1 MRISTAQ
8 IFQQGLFGF
17 QSQQVN
23 IFKIQLQLASGLKN
37 LRPSD
42 DPAEVARSLELE
54 QIVSLTQQYGDN
66 IDAAESRL
74 NFEETTLN
82 GVGNSLQRIR
92 ELAVQGAST
101 ILSQVG
107 RSALA
112 TEMRERID
120 EIFSLSNSVDPYG
133 DYIFAGN
140 QGNTLPFTQTAVTDY
155 AAIKFVGD
163 QGVRSAQ
170 VSESDT
176 IETSDSGADVFM
188 KIPSDQAVHGV
199 ADLTNTGSAQI
210 APVFHSDAS
219 LVTGNNYRI
228 QFTSATTYDIIND
241 TTSSTLSSGV
251 AYVSGA
257 TIEFDGLRTTIT
269 GTAANGDAF
278 RVRDAKYQD
287 LFTTLNKM
295 ALALERDS
303 TSSSQIAQLSATMQ
317 ESIADIDNALDNV
330 NEYRTR
336 IGGRLNVMDNYR
348 DQNEAYLIDTQSA
361 ISLLRDVDY
370 AEAITQ
376 LQQYSLSLQAAQ
388 AAFALIDDN
397 SLFNYL

>member
-8 IFQQGLFGF
+8 IFQQGLLGF
-17 QSQQVN
+17 QNQQVN
-23 IFKIQLQLASGLKN
+23 IARIQLQLSSGLKN

-42 DPAEVARSLELE
+42 DPAEFTRSLELE
-54 QIVSLTQQYGDN
+54 QIVNVTQQYGDN

-74 NFEETTLN
+74 NYEETTLN
-82 GVGNSLQRIR
+82 GVNTSLQRVR

-101 ILSQVG
+101 ILSQAG
-107 RSALA
+107 RDALA

-120 EIFSLSNSVDPYG
+120 EIYSLANSVDPHD

-140 QGNTLPFTQTAVTDY
+140 QGNTLPFTQTTVTDY
-155 AAIKFVGD
+155 QVFNFVGD
-163 QGVRSAQ
+163 QGARSMQ

-176 IETSDSGADVFM
+176 IETSDSGSDVFL

-241 TTSSTLSSGV
+241 TTASTLSSGV

-257 TIEFDGLRTTIT
+257 TIEFDGLRTTFT
-269 GTAANGDAF
+269 GTPANGDVF
-278 RVRDAKYQD
+278 RVRDGVYQD
-287 LFTTLNKM
+287 VFTTLNKM
-295 ALALERDS
+295 VLALERGG
-303 TSSSQIAQLSATMQ
+303 TSGAELAQLSATMQ

-348 DQNEAYLIDTQSA
+348 DQNEAHIIDVQSA

-376 LQQYSLSLQAAQ
+376 LQQSTLSLQAAQ
-388 AAFALIDDN
+388 AAFARIDDN